1 MPDLATLSLFSLAA
15 LLLAVTP
22 GPDMLLMTARTLSQ
36 GRYSGFATLAG
47 IQTGTYLH
55 ALAAALG
62 LSQLMRMMPLAYD
75 AVRIA
80 GALYLLWLAIQ
91 TMRSP
96 ASLAEDQQPVP
107 LSMGKVYRQ
116 GLMCNVLNPKMALF
130 VLALF
135 PQFTHP
141 TAGSMVP
148 QFLLLATVLNLIGLM
163 VNGVVILLA
172 HQLMRRI
179 RGQGKR
185 RWPRYVLGS
194 VFGGLALRMLWPA
207 ER

>member
-1 MPDLATLSLFSLAA
+1 MLDLATLSLFSLAA
-15 LLLAVTP
+15 LLLTITP

-62 LSQLMRMMPLAYD
+62 LSQLMRMVPLAYD
-75 AVRIA
+75 GVRIA

-91 TMRSP
+91 TLRSP
-96 ASLAEDQQPVP
+96 ATAAATDQPSP
-107 LSMGKVYRQ
+107 LRMGQVYRQ
-116 GLMCNVLNPKMALF
+116 GLLCNVLNPKMALF

-141 TAGSMVP
+141 AAGSMVL
-148 QFLLLATVLNLIGLM
+148 QFLLLATVLNLIGLV

-172 HQLMRRI
+172 HQVMRRM
-179 RGQGKR
+179 RGQAPR
-185 RWPRYVLGS
+185 RWPRYLLGG

-207 ER
+207 GR